1 MPGIIPLPK
10 FIQRCL
16 SVGFLAGVT
25 AIADAP
31 ESTPGTYVA
40 SFNFSMP
47 GDWVLL
53 VSAALP
59 DGERV
64 EERIDVARV
73 R

>member
-1 MPGIIPLPK
+1 MAPVIAEASERTTGI
-10 FIQRCL
+10 
-16 SVGFLAGVT
+16 
-25 AIADAP
+25 
-31 ESTPGTYVA
+31 YVA
-40 SFNFSMP
+40 PFNFSMP